1 MHNIIYYFFRGR
13 CEPTCVDSVVVP
25 YNKEHFQK
33 NEYCVVSF
41 NIIMNLPIIK
51 FKGKTFHL
59 GHLVRLC

>member
-1 MHNIIYYFFRGR
+1 MHNIIYYIFRGR
-13 CEPTCVDSVVVP
+13 YEPTSVDSVVVP

-33 NEYCVVSF
+33 NECCVVSF

-59 GHLVRLC
+59 VHLVCFC